1 MPYINYVELNVP
13 KAAKSA
19 DFYKTVFGW
28 DPQPW
33 GDDDY
38 LVAQHGEEPGI
49 DSALRTAP
57 DGQPLTVAIVTVADI
72 DASIA
77 AVQAAGGSLVVEKFA
92 IEGVGHAAYFKDPDG
107 MIVGLHQTGD
117 GSQ

>member
-1 MPYINYVELNVP
+1 MPFINYVELNVP
-13 KAAKSA
+13 KASKSA
-19 DFYKTVFGW
+19 EFYKAVFDW
-28 DPQPW
+28 KLEAW

-38 LVAQHGEEPGI
+38 LVAQHGDEPGI

-57 DGQPLTVAIVTVADI
+57 DGQPLTVAIITVPDI

-77 AVQAAGGSLVVEKFA
+77 AVQAAGGSIVVEKFP

-117 GSQ
+117 GS